1 MLRYA
6 GPAHLLTIAP
16 TRSGK
21 GVGTMLPNLLLSD
34 RPLLCIDP
42 KGENARISARARRRF
57 GPVFV
62 LDPLAS
68 PASPPVPTIRRRCS
82 TLLRRIWPTMPPPW
96 PRPWSLIHQVRSP
109 RRTGTR
115 KPRR

>member
-1 MLRYA
+1 
-6 GPAHLLTIAP
+6 
-16 TRSGK
+16 
-21 GVGTMLPNLLLSD
+21 MLPNLLLSH
-34 RPLLCIDP
+34 RPILCIDP

-68 PASPPVPTIRRRCS
+68 PASPAVPTIRRRCS
-82 TLLRRIWPTMPPPW
+82 TPPLLTSPTMPRRW
-96 PRPWSLIHQVRSP
+96 PRPWSLIRP
-109 RRTGTR
+109 ARCRRRTGTR

>member
-1 MLRYA
+1 M
-6 GPAHLLTIAP
+6 AP

-21 GVGTMLPNLLLSD
+21 GVGTVLPNLLLSN
-34 RPLLCIDP
+34 RAILCVDP

-57 GPVFV
+57 GPVHV

-82 TLLRRIWPTMPPPW
+82 TPPLPTLLMTPRRW
-96 PRPWSLIHQVRSP
+96 PRPWSLTRQVRSP